1 MHSDDLHR
9 KRILAS
15 VAATVISLACG
26 TNYVYSAWAP
36 QFAER
41 LKLTATQSN
50 LVGLFGNLGMYSLG
64 PLVGMFV
71 DHPAVGSGPAVLL
84 GAVLLGV
91 GYFPLHRAY
100 DNAAG
105 SVPVLCFFSYLTGM
119 GSCLGFFAAVKVSAL
134 NWPHHRGTATAFPL
148 AAFGLSAFFFS
159 FLGSI
164 LFPGD
169 PSSFLEL
176 LAWGTVALTLSGFFF
191 LKAYP
196 HMSYQAVPGAEP
208 GAEPGA
214 SRSGQRLRRTS
225 SGRNHQ
231 PRGLFD
237 DEPGTSNNFTTT
249 TAQVT
254 ADHSGPGLATAR
266 AADST
271 DTEDA
276 AADETSS
283 LMSGSSMANHEGNAS
298 VDRDPSHH
306 VDIRGFQLLTSLEF
320 GQLFAIMTILAG
332 AGLMTIK
339 TESLMEHSNIGND
352 ANVLWKH
359 YDSSKG
365 EEFLVHRQQMHV
377 SILSIG
383 SFVGRLL
390 SGIGSDFLVKKLG
403 ASRVWCLVT
412 SGLIF
417 TVAQVCGLTI
427 STPSYLFLLS
437 GLSGIAYGLLFGVFP
452 SIVAETF
459 GIHGLSQN
467 WGFMT
472 LAPVVSSNIFNLVY
486 GSILDHHSVFYP
498 SGERSCHEGL
508 ECYRTAYGITFAS
521 CLVGVAITI
530 WVIRHQYV
538 AKLKVIG
545 KANLED

>member
-1 MHSDDLHR
+1 MHVDNVNR
-9 KRILAS
+9 KRIVAS
-15 VAATVISLACG
+15 IAATAISLACG

-36 QFAER
+36 QFSER

-50 LVGLFGNLGMYSLG
+50 LVGLSGNFGMYSLG

-71 DHPAVGSGPAVLL
+71 DHPSVGSGPAVFI

-100 DNAAG
+100 DAASG
-105 SVPVLCFFSYLTGM
+105 SVPALCFFSYLTGM

-176 LAWGTVALTLSGFFF
+176 LAWGTVALTFAGFFF

-196 HMSYQAVPGAEP
+196 HTPSYQAVPGTETS
-208 GAEPGA
+208 A
-214 SRSGQRLRRTS
+214 SSVPGQRLRRTS
-225 SGRNHQ
+225 SARRHQ
-231 PRGLFD
+231 QRAMFD

-249 TAQVT
+249 QVT
-254 ADHSGPGLATAR
+254 AEQSGPRSAPTQVAGGEGTEE
-266 AADST
+266 AAPEES
-271 DTEDA
+271 
-276 AADETSS
+276 SS
-283 LMSGSSMANHEGNAS
+283 LMSGPSAINHNRNANI
-298 VDRDPSHH
+298 DRDAFHH
-306 VDIRGFQLLTSLEF
+306 VDIRGFQLLACLDF
-320 GQLFAIMTILAG
+320 WQLFTIMSILAG
-332 AGLMTIK
+332 AGLMTIN
-339 TESLMEHSNIGND
+339 NIGND
-352 ANVLWKH
+352 TNVLWKH
-359 YDSSKG
+359 YDSTKG

-403 ASRVWCLVT
+403 ASRVWCLVA
-412 SGLIF
+412 SGLLFI
-417 TVAQVCGLTI
+417 VAQFCGLTI
-427 STPSYLFLLS
+427 STPIYLFLLS
-437 GLSGIAYGLLFGVFP
+437 SLSGIAYGLLFGAFP

-459 GIHGLSQN
+459 GLHGLSQN
-467 WGFMT
+467 WGFIA
-472 LAPVVSSNIFNLVY
+472 LAPVFSSNIFNLIY
-486 GSILDHHSVFYP
+486 GSILDHHSVFDP

-508 ECYRTAYGITFAS
+508 ECYRSAYGITFAS
-521 CLVGVAITI
+521 CLVGVTITI
-530 WVIRHQYV
+530 WIIRHQYV
-538 AKLKVIG
+538 AKLKFMR

>member
-1 MHSDDLHR
+1 MQVDNVNR
-9 KRILAS
+9 KRIVAS
-15 VAATVISLACG
+15 IAATVISLACG

-50 LVGLFGNLGMYSLG
+50 LVGLSGNFGMYSLG

-71 DHPAVGSGPAVLL
+71 DHPSVGSGPAVLL

-100 DNAAG
+100 DAASG
-105 SVPVLCFFSYLTGM
+105 SVPILCFFSYLTGM
-119 GSCLGFFAAVKVSAL
+119 GSCLAFFAAVKVSAL

-169 PSSFLEL
+169 PSSFLKL
-176 LAWGTVALTLSGFFF
+176 LAWGTVALTFAGFFF

-196 HMSYQAVPGAEP
+196 HTSSYQAVPGTEP
-208 GAEPGA
+208 SA
-214 SRSGQRLRRTS
+214 SSVPGQRLRRTS
-225 SGRNHQ
+225 SARRHQ
-231 PRGLFD
+231 QRAMFD
-237 DEPGTSNNFTTT
+237 DEPGMSNNFTTT
-249 TAQVT
+249 QITAEQ
-254 ADHSGPGLATAR
+254 SGPGSAATQVAGG
-266 AADST
+266 AG
-271 DTEDA
+271 TEEA
-276 AADETSS
+276 VPDESSS
-283 LMSGSSMANHEGNAS
+283 LMSGTSAVNHDGNAS
-298 VDRDPSHH
+298 VDRDAFHH
-306 VDIRGFQLLTSLEF
+306 VDIRGFQLLTCLDF
-320 GQLFAIMTILAG
+320 WQLFTIMSILAG
-332 AGLMTIK
+332 AGLMTIN
-339 TESLMEHSNIGND
+339 NIGND

-359 YDSSKG
+359 YDSTKG
-365 EEFLVHRQQMHV
+365 EEFLVRRQQMHV

-403 ASRVWCLVT
+403 ASRVWCLVA
-412 SGLIF
+412 SGLLFI
-417 TVAQVCGLTI
+417 VAQFCGLTI
-427 STPSYLFLLS
+427 STPIYLFLLS
-437 GLSGIAYGLLFGVFP
+437 SLTGIAYGLLFGVFP

-467 WGFMT
+467 WGFIT
-472 LAPVVSSNIFNLVY
+472 LAPVFSSNIFNLIY
-486 GSILDHHSVFYP
+486 GSILDHHSVFDP
-498 SGERSCHEGL
+498 SGERSCHDGL
-508 ECYRTAYGITFAS
+508 ECYRSAYGITFTS

-530 WVIRHQYV
+530 WIIRHQYV
-538 AKLKVIG
+538 AKLKFMG

>member
-1 MHSDDLHR
+1 MQADDMHR
-9 KRILAS
+9 RRIIAS
-15 VAATVISLACG
+15 IAATVISLACG

-84 GAVLLGV
+84 GAVFLGV

-100 DNAAG
+100 DGASG

-159 FLGSI
+159 LLGSI

-176 LAWGTVALTLSGFFF
+176 LAWGTVALTFGGFFF

-196 HMSYQAVPGAEP
+196 HTSSSSYQPVPGAEP
-208 GAEPGA
+208 GASSG
-214 SRSGQRLRRTS
+214 SIRGQRLRRTS
-225 SGRNHQ
+225 SARSHQ
-231 PRGLFD
+231 RRGVID
-237 DEPGTSNNFTTT
+237 DGEPGTSNNFATT

-254 ADHSGPGLATAR
+254 AEQSGPALAPAR
-266 AADST
+266 VVDGA

-276 AADETSS
+276 TLDETSS
-283 LMSGSSMANHEGNAS
+283 LMSGSSVMNHEGIAS

-306 VDIRGFQLLTSLEF
+306 VDIRGFQLLTCLDF
-320 GQLFAIMTILAG
+320 WQLFAIMTILAG
-332 AGLMTIK
+332 AGLMTIN
-339 TESLMEHSNIGND
+339 NIGND

-365 EEFLVHRQQMHV
+365 AEFLVHRQQMHV

-383 SFVGRLL
+383 SFLGRLL

-403 ASRVWCLVT
+403 ASRVWCLVM
-412 SGLIF
+412 SGLLF
-417 TVAQVCGLTI
+417 TVAQLCGLTI
-427 STPSYLFLLS
+427 STPIYLFLLS
-437 GLSGIAYGLLFGVFP
+437 SLSGVAYGLLFGVFP

-472 LAPVVSSNIFNLVY
+472 LAPVFSSNIFNLIY
-486 GSILDHHSVFYP
+486 GSILDHHSVFDP

-508 ECYRTAYGITFAS
+508 ECYRSAYGITFAS

-538 AKLKVIG
+538 EKLKAMG